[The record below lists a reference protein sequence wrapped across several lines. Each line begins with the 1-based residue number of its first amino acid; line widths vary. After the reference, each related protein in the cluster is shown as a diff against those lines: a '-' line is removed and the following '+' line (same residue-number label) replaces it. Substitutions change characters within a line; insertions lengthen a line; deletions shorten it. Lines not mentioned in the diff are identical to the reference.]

1 MFLKLTKNDQLSAA
15 AKILELEL
23 PVSYTEIKIQYK
35 KLLKK
40 WHPDKCKKN
49 PDECKQKTMDIIESS
64 KLLIDYIENY
74 KFSFDDKNDIHNNS
88 VDDWWFNKFGNDSLW
103 GQNK

>member
-1 MFLKLTKNDQLSAA
+1 MYNTKKQQLLEAL
-15 AKILELEL
+15 KILELEI
-23 PVSYTEIKIQYK
+23 PVSYIEIKTQYK

-49 PDECKQKTMDIIESS
+49 QDECKQKTIEIVAAA
-64 KLLIDYIENY
+64 KLLFDYIENY
-74 KFSFDDKNDIHNNS
+74 KFSFDDKNDTHNHS
-88 VDDWWFNKFGNDSLW
+88 IEDWWFNKFGNDSLW

>member
-1 MFLKLTKNDQLSAA
+1 MRPNEIETLQKAIKTMK
-15 AKILELEL
+15 LEL
-23 PVSYTEIKIQYK
+23 PISYLDVKTQYK

-40 WHPDKCKKN
+40 WHPDKCDKSS
-49 PDECKQKTMDIIESS
+49 EICKQKTIEIIDAN

-74 KFSFDDKNDIHNNS
+74 KFKFDATEMEKNESIDK
-88 VDDWWFNKFGNDSLW
+88 WWFKKFGNDSLW